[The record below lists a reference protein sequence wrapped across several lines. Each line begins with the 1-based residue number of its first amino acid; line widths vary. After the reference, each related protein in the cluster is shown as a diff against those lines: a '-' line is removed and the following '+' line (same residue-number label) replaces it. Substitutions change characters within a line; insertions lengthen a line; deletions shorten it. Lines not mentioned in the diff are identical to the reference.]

1 MLDIGDKEGTL
12 CESNEELH
20 RLLLERQIPHEW
32 EVRSG
37 GHDFTCWNTALPKA
51 FRFINEYFNGKR
63 SGNSERS
70 IIRNRLKEAQEN
82 ILLSMYREKLTNNSK
97 RFSSVSFIKW

>member
-32 EVRSG
+32 EVRSEFG
-37 GHDFTCWNTALPKA
+37 FHTGILHYPKH
-51 FRFINEYFNGKR
+51 
-63 SGNSERS
+63 SDS
-70 IIRNRLKEAQEN
+70 
-82 ILLSMYREKLTNNSK
+82 
-97 RFSSVSFIKW
+97 

>member
-37 GHDFTCWNTALPKA
+37 GHDFTCWNTARPKH
-51 FRFINEYFNGKR
+51 
-63 SGNSERS
+63 SDS
-70 IIRNRLKEAQEN
+70 
-82 ILLSMYREKLTNNSK
+82 
-97 RFSSVSFIKW
+97 